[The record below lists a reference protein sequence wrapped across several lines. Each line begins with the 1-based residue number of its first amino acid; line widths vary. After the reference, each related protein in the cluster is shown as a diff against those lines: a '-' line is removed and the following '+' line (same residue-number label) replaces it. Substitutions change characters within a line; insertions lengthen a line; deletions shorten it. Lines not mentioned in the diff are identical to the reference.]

1 MSLSPEESKALQAG
15 DLEKLDAAREER
27 LRREAGLTS
36 WNIVA
41 LDPST
46 DWTGAVLMQ
55 YFEDGS
61 SHLLEMTA
69 VSGDW
74 DDLYS
79 FKTAPRRTDL
89 SGVAGRIYRTSVWLR
104 RNLATWKSDGRYAF
118 DVLAFED
125 VRKFGPS
132 RGALTS
138 EALIGATF
146 AYLSIRE
153 IHDLPMYPI
162 VRMSACAVTNST
174 AIYREPAG
182 KTKKEQDAKR
192 ARLKAAVQEFIVE
205 KFGLTFHPS
214 AYSPEEI
221 EAICDAAAVGLAAG
235 KKLVEELKAER
246 AKASQK
252 TLRLGGSRG
261 PARKKASVAA

>member
-1 MSLSPEESKALQAG
+1 MSLSPSEVNAIGLDELAKARA
-15 DLEKLDAAREER
+15 
-27 LRREAGLTS
+27 RREALAGLTT

-46 DWTGAVLMQ
+46 DWTGAVLLE
-55 YFEDGS
+55 YREDGAVR
-61 SHLLEMTA
+61 LLEMTA
-69 VSGDW
+69 ICGDW
-74 DDLYS
+74 DDIYS

-89 SGVAGRIYRTSVWLR
+89 SGVAGRIYRTSAWLR
-104 RNLATWKSDGRYAF
+104 RQLISWRNESCHTF

-162 VRMSACAVTNST
+162 VRMSACAVTNTTS
-174 AIYREPAG
+174 IYREPAG
-182 KTKKEQDAKR
+182 KTKKEQDGKR

-214 AYSPEEI
+214 AYSQEEI

-235 KKLVEELKAER
+235 KKLVEELKAQR
-246 AKASQK
+246 AKDAQK
-252 TLRLGGSRG
+252 VMRGLGGSRG
-261 PARKKASVAA
+261 PAKKAKVAA